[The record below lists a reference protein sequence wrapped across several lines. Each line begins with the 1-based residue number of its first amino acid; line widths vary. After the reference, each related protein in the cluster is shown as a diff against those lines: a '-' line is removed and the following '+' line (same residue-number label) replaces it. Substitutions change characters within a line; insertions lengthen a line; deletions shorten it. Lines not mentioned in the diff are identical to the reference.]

1 MRDSLPR
8 QFVILTSTSAGHKRA
23 KPSPTYPS
31 PLPELPPHR
40 IVTQDEYKELRNVYP
55 IMRYQWCDW
64 SYPDWFVCL
73 PSRGKVSCDRLPY
86 RNVTVTREDPLGLD
100 PDENGLGC
108 EKEADKS

>member
-1 MRDSLPR
+1 MSL
-8 QFVILTSTSAGHKRA
+8 
-23 KPSPTYPS
+23 
-31 PLPELPPHR
+31 
-40 IVTQDEYKELRNVYP
+40 
-55 IMRYQWCDW
+55 W

-86 RNVTVTREDPLGLD
+86 RNITVTREDPLGLD